1 VKLEDSHF
9 ANGFL
14 LGEDHSRISQVA
26 TKQARVLKVDDLN
39 SLSY

>member
-9 ANGFL
+9 ANRFL
-14 LGEDHSRISQVA
+14 LGEDHRRISQVA
-26 TKQARVLKVDDLN
+26 TKKARVLKIDELN